1 MHDVVKVC
9 GAKHCCV
16 VTSVS
21 QPPTFPCSAWASQAS
36 EVCLVSGRREFPLL
50 TVCVRRQ
57 RHLQLQQPL
66 KLSGTNIRKTAWTDG
81 KGVFENTTSQL
92 PHQIYV
98 CNVKLIF
105 LFSRIQS
112 CSQVQRQL
120 DKAHNLAMIC
130 SHNSKYLNS
139 ESVFMCHYET
149 LCLDF
154 ALLSA
159 TLIADIQ
166 NVVSYCRP

>member
-1 MHDVVKVC
+1 MYWHGNIYFSLEVLSYREWRMSRFFFSVGFLASCNSVLRVYFLYSVFVLFKPWMHDVVKVC

-105 LFSRIQS
+105 LFSRI
-112 CSQVQRQL
+112 
-120 DKAHNLAMIC
+120 
-130 SHNSKYLNS
+130 
-139 ESVFMCHYET
+139 
-149 LCLDF
+149 
-154 ALLSA
+154 
-159 TLIADIQ
+159 
-166 NVVSYCRP
+166 